1 MLSWM
6 ILPESKAKTD
16 LYLYHLGYSKE
27 VSSSRYTAQ
36 KSLYMPEIRREY
48 LKYTKLDGEM
58 KNYDLFIKEFL
69 ANLQNLAD
77 EEENEEQ

>member
-1 MLSWM
+1 
-6 ILPESKAKTD
+6 
-16 LYLYHLGYSKE
+16 
-27 VSSSRYTAQ
+27 
-36 KSLYMPEIRREY
+36 MPEIRREY

-58 KNYDLFIKEFL
+58 KNYDWFIKEFL